1 MKRPVLVL
9 LPCLAVLFVAG
20 TPFVHLRLAG
30 IGIDGLPPANE
41 ARQGYDTLVRDF
53 VGYGN
58 TEMGVVAYFPT
69 GRPTTGSGSAA
80 VAELSRSLESIPGVV
95 RVDAPITGSHIAL
108 LTVVSN
114 LDASSDGARSIVSSI
129 RAHNSVVGGGQV
141 LVYGQTAGD
150 IDVIAFIGSHIILA
164 LGFVLAVT
172 YLVLFLMTG
181 SVVLPLK
188 AVLTNLLSIA
198 ASFGALVW
206 IFQQGHLST
215 QLGFTAQSIDPSVPV
230 ILFALVFGLSM
241 DYEVLLLARIQERWH
256 CTGNN
261 RLAVAEGLER
271 SGRLIT
277 GAAAIMIGV
286 FLAFG
291 LADDVLIKSIGIGI
305 AIAIAID
312 ATLVRAF
319 IVPAI
324 MRLLGPW
331 NWWAPHV
338 LVRMHRKL
346 GLHAAAAAA

>member
-1 MKRPVLVL
+1 MRRKE
-9 LPCLAVLFVAG
+9 AAG
-20 TPFVHLRLAG
+20 
-30 IGIDGLPPANE
+30 
-41 ARQGYDTLVRDF
+41 AR
-53 VGYGN
+53 
-58 TEMGVVAYFPT
+58 
-69 GRPTTGSGSAA
+69 
-80 VAELSRSLESIPGVV
+80 
-95 RVDAPITGSHIAL
+95 
-108 LTVVSN
+108 
-114 LDASSDGARSIVSSI
+114 ASSV
-129 RAHNSVVGGGQV
+129 
-141 LVYGQTAGD
+141 
-150 IDVIAFIGSHIILA
+150 
-164 LGFVLAVT
+164 
-172 YLVLFLMTG
+172 
-181 SVVLPLK
+181 K

-241 DYEVLLLARIQERWH
+241 DYEVLPLARIQERWH
-256 CTGNN
+256 STGDN

-312 ATLVRAF
+312 ASLVRAF

-346 GLHAAAAAA
+346 RLHAAAAAA